1 MEGIGNMVTQLGAA
15 PREVWVLLA
24 LAAVVS
30 AGAVY
35 GLVRLV
41 RRRGVRGAFVLM
53 AAFVGLL
60 GSLFWGVVRAA
71 GVAIGCV
78 ARLMPEEEKKEV
90 SYSAFIN
97 EKDPMEAVPFG
108 KQVGCRDPSHGG
120 FYEPSLDD

>member
-1 MEGIGNMVTQLGAA
+1 MEGIGNMITQLGAA

-24 LAAVVS
+24 LIAVVS

-53 AAFVGLL
+53 AAFAGLL

-71 GVAIGCV
+71 GVVIDCV
-78 ARLMPEEEKKEV
+78 ARLMPVEEKEEV
-90 SYSAFIN
+90 SCFYQPEEI
-97 EKDPMEAVPFG
+97 PIG
-108 KQVGCRDPSHGG
+108 KGLGCRHPDDGRLVEWDDPDRYG
-120 FYEPSLDD
+120 